1 MLEVFTAEQLRYS
14 NGLLEVEVLGGVR
27 LEGLDRMRVTLK
39 LSLPESSVPPIRHNL
54 DLYNDTQTDKL
65 TRKTAE
71 RLEVGTSV
79 VTATLSELTAA
90 LETYRLEQIK
100 ASQTEKVQAKPL
112 TESERKA
119 ALAKLQAAKLM
130 EQTMQD
136 LQESGIQGEAENALI
151 LNIAMTSRKMSDP
164 LSVICLARSGT
175 GKSYLMERVALCIP
189 DEDKREQTQF
199 SGNSLYY
206 FKRNEIKGKVFLI
219 EDLDGAQEVMFP
231 IRELQTKKRISKTV
245 AHKGRDGKL
254 QTITLVV
261 EGPVSIISCTTKES
275 LYEDNANR
283 SILLYLDD
291 SLEQDKRIMT
301 YQKRQ
306 RAGLSLHEQEQA
318 ARERLQHMQ
327 RLLEPIKVINPYAPM
342 IELPSTVMKPRRT
355 LPMLLSFIEAITFY
369 HQHQREMKA
378 DPATGEAYIESSPED
393 IRWGFRL
400 MKDMLYRKSDELSGA
415 LRSFYDWLKSW
426 STNKRID
433 KFYGSEIRQDNPLHP
448 RSVQR
453 YLSELSEYG
462 YISLTGGSKHKT
474 GYQYSIEGLIPD
486 SDMQTSI
493 ERHIDTVL
501 RRIEAA
507 QEPQSMS
514 AAKDRNSKTVRQ
526 GATKPI
532 LSHPNE
538 PQESISGQSDKKKP
552 KQEKQ

>member
-1 MLEVFTAEQLRYS
+1 MLQVFTAEQLVYN
-14 NGLLEVEVLGGVR
+14 NGLLQVEVLGGVR

-90 LETYRLEQIK
+90 LENYRLEQIK
-100 ASQTEKVQAKPL
+100 ATQTEKVQARPL
-112 TESERKA
+112 TEAEREA
-119 ALAKLQAAKLM
+119 AMTRLQAADLM
-130 EQTMQD
+130 EQTMKG

-151 LNIAMTSRKMSDP
+151 LMIAMTSRKMADP

-189 DEDKREQTQF
+189 EDDKREQTQF

-219 EDLDGAQEVMFP
+219 EDLDGAQEVLFP

-254 QTITLVV
+254 QTVTLVV

-291 SLEQDKRIMT
+291 SAEQDKRIMT
-301 YQKRQ
+301 YQKQQ
-306 RAGLSLHEQEQA
+306 RAGLTLHEQEQA
-318 ARERLQHMQ
+318 AREQLQHMQ

-342 IELPSTVMKPRRT
+342 IELPETVMKPRRT

-378 DPATGEAYIESSPED
+378 DPATGEAYIESTPDD

-400 MKDMLYRKSDELSGA
+400 MKGILYRKSDELNGA
-415 LRSFYDWLKSW
+415 LRSFYEWLKGWAVS
-426 STNKRID
+426 KHID

-462 YISLTGGSKHKT
+462 YISLIGGSKHKT
-474 GYQYSIEGLIPD
+474 GYQYSIDGTMPD
-486 SDMQTSI
+486 SDMQTGI
-493 ERHIDTVL
+493 ERHIDTIL
-501 RRIEAA
+501 HRIEAA
-507 QEPQSMS
+507 HESMRMS
-514 AAKDRNSKTVRQ
+514 APKSKNSKTVRQ
-526 GATKPI
+526 GATKQD
-532 LSHPNE
+532 LSHSNDL
-538 PQESISGQSDKKKP
+538 QEGVSAQSDKKKS
-552 KQEKQ
+552 KQGK